1 MDKAAQNQANN
12 AAESSTAP
20 NTSGSASEADN
31 PADASVRPETAASE
45 GAAQNITQSD
55 SAQSENDKPESAK
68 QGSTA
73 AEASPAVTSA
83 TTSPAEPSPAASTPA
98 GATAL
103 HVDAMRLD
111 STHSVYSTDLDPDDD
126 YEEVVEEY
134 ATTDAPDGTHREER
148 RITRTTHHPRGK
160 QGDPKADPQK
170 AGSQKAGTQKAG
182 TPGGPDGAAEI
193 IDVGEP
199 ETHTTTIRTVTRTV
213 TDPPR
218 RAPRTRLFR
227 TLSKYRG
234 EKNLA
239 AWEERS
245 SRPMFVASV
254 LYLLAFAAPIMSTRI
269 QEPYDAYLNIIQM
282 ILWGL
287 FAADYCIRLYLAPR
301 RLYFITHNLMNL
313 AIVLLPAWRIVSFLA
328 MIHLTTNRQYK
339 RLSELAVKLFGYTAI
354 FIIMFA
360 LAIYS
365 VESSEPGAMIRDL
378 PTAYWWTF
386 TTLATVGYGDVYPIT
401 GIGRVIAV
409 VVMLYGVGMVAV
421 ATGALASWI
430 IEKIGGREEQEYPAT
445 KADVDD
451 LRQEISELR
460 ALLARE
466 YARREAH
473 DYTLREVVDEEGVH
487 PVPSEAEAARRA
499 GFSTASG
506 FSAAGFAAAGF
517 TAPAAPG
524 AAAAASAE
532 ATSNA
537 AQGAARAG
545 EPADSSA
552 SHEVAVRE
560 QEPVALLEETRQTF
574 TIIREKF
581 SLRSRK
587 Q

>member
-1 MDKAAQNQANN
+1 MDKAEQNQADNTVAN
-12 AAESSTAP
+12 STTPNKSSSPTGDAPVHAESAASET
-20 NTSGSASEADN
+20 SASEA
-31 PADASVRPETAASE
+31 AAE
-45 GAAQNITQSD
+45 NAVKAGYTQSAPAET
-55 SAQSENDKPESAK
+55 SAAK
-68 QGSTA
+68 T
-73 AEASPAVTSA
+73 EASPA
-83 TTSPAEPSPAASTPA
+83 AANTVQ
-98 GATAL
+98 
-103 HVDAMRLD
+103 VDAMRLD
-111 STHSVYSTDLDPDDD
+111 STRAVYSTDLDPDDD

-160 QGDPKADPQK
+160 QGDQK
-170 AGSQKAGTQKAG
+170 GT
-182 TPGGPDGAAEI
+182 PDGAPEI
-193 IDVGEP
+193 IDAGEP

-239 AWEERS
+239 AWEGRTS
-245 SRPMFVASV
+245 TPMFVASV

-269 QEPYDAYLNIIQM
+269 QEPYDGYLNIIQM

-287 FAADYCIRLYLAPR
+287 FAADYCVRLYLAPR

-328 MIHLTTNRQYK
+328 MIHLTANRQYK
-339 RLSELAVKLFGYTAI
+339 RLSELAMKLFGYTAI

-365 VESSEPGAMIRDL
+365 VESSEPGSMIRDL

-409 VVMLYGVGMVAV
+409 VVMLYGVGLVAV

-430 IEKIGGREEQEYPAT
+430 IEKIGGVEEQEHPAT

-466 YARREAH
+466 YARREAR
-473 DYTLREVVDEEGVH
+473 DCRLREVVDEEGVH
-487 PVPSEAEAARRA
+487 PVPSEAEAACR
-499 GFSTASG
+499 
-506 FSAAGFAAAGF
+506 AGFAATESGS
-517 TAPAAPG
+517 
-524 AAAAASAE
+524 AASTGA
-532 ATSNA
+532 SR
-537 AQGAARAG
+537 AARDDDSG
-545 EPADSSA
+545 EASVDPSA

>member
-1 MDKAAQNQANN
+1 MDKAEQNQAENTVKN
-12 AAESSTAP
+12 GTAP
-20 NTSGSASEADN
+20 NTSAGNISGNS
-31 PADASVRPETAASE
+31 PAGASVRPETAASE
-45 GAAQNITQSD
+45 PAVS
-55 SAQSENDKPESAK
+55 K
-68 QGSTA
+68 TA
-73 AEASPAVTSA
+73 PAEASPAGA
-83 TTSPAEPSPAASTPA
+83 SPAAASPA
-98 GATAL
+98 AATAL
-103 HVDAMRLD
+103 HVDAVQIDSARLD
-111 STHSVYSTDLDPDDD
+111 SAHSVYSTDLDPDDD

-160 QGDPKADPQK
+160 GD
-170 AGSQKAGTQKAG
+170 QKAGTQG
-182 TPGGPDGAAEI
+182 NPDDTAEI
-193 IDVGEP
+193 IDAIIDSGEP

-239 AWEERS
+239 EWEERS

-269 QEPYDAYLNIIQM
+269 QEPYDGYLNIIQM

-328 MIHLTTNRQYK
+328 MIYMTANRQYK

-365 VESSEPGAMIRDL
+365 VESSEPGTMIRDL

-386 TTLATVGYGDVYPIT
+386 TTLATVGYGDVYPVT

-473 DYTLREVVDEEGVH
+473 DYTLREVVDEDGVH
-487 PVPSEAEAARRA
+487 PIPSEAEAARRA
-499 GFSTASG
+499 GFG
-506 FSAAGFAAAGF
+506 AAGF
-517 TAPAAPG
+517 TAPG
-524 AAAAASAE
+524 AAEPASAAAQKASAE
-532 ATSNA
+532 ATSNTA
-537 AQGAARAG
+537 PGAAPSAVQAG
-545 EPADSSA
+545 EPADSST
-552 SHEVAVRE
+552 SHEVVVRE
-560 QEPVALLEETRQTF
+560 QEPIALLEETRQTF

-581 SLRSRK
+581 ALRSRK
-587 Q
+587 

>member
-1 MDKAAQNQANN
+1 MDKAEQNQADNTVKN
-12 AAESSTAP
+12 GAAP
-20 NTSGSASEADN
+20 NTSAGNTSAGNTSGN
-31 PADASVRPETAASE
+31 SPAGASVRPETTASGTTASE
-45 GAAQNITQSD
+45 
-55 SAQSENDKPESAK
+55 
-68 QGSTA
+68 TA
-73 AEASPAVTSA
+73 PAEASPAEASPA
-83 TTSPAEPSPAASTPA
+83 AASPAES
-98 GATAL
+98 TAL
-103 HVDAMRLD
+103 HVDAVQIDSARLD
-111 STHSVYSTDLDPDDD
+111 SAHSVYSTDLDPDDD

-134 ATTDAPDGTHREER
+134 ATTDEPDGTHREER

-160 QGDPKADPQK
+160 GDQK
-170 AGSQKAGTQKAG
+170 AGSHKAGAPKAGTQKAG
-182 TPGGPDGAAEI
+182 TQGGPDGAPEI
-193 IDVGEP
+193 IDAGEP

-254 LYLLAFAAPIMSTRI
+254 LYLLAFAAPIMSTHI
-269 QEPYDAYLNIIQM
+269 QEPYDAYLNIIQL

-328 MIHLTTNRQYK
+328 MIHLTANRQYK

-386 TTLATVGYGDVYPIT
+386 TTLATVGYGDVYPVT

-473 DYTLREVVDEEGVH
+473 DYTLREVVDEDGVH

-499 GFSTASG
+499 GFGTAG
-506 FSAAGFAAAGF
+506 FSATGF
-517 TAPAAPG
+517 AAPG
-524 AAAAASAE
+524 ASAD
-532 ATSNA
+532 APNA
-537 AQGAARAG
+537 APAEEPG
-545 EPADSSA
+545 EAST

>member
-31 PADASVRPETAASE
+31 PAGASVRPETAASE
-45 GAAQNITQSD
+45 GVAQNITQSD

-83 TTSPAEPSPAASTPA
+83 ATSPAEPSPAASTPA

-111 STHSVYSTDLDPDDD
+111 SSRAVYSTDLDPDDD

-148 RITRTTHHPRGK
+148 RITRTTHHPHGK
-160 QGDPKADPQK
+160 QGDQK
-170 AGSQKAGTQKAG
+170 GSQGSS
-182 TPGGPDGAAEI
+182 DGAPEI
-193 IDVGEP
+193 IDAGEP

-245 SRPMFVASV
+245 STPMFVASV

-360 LAIYS
+360 LAISS

-473 DYTLREVVDEEGVH
+473 DYTLREVVDEDGVH
-487 PVPSEAEAARRA
+487 PVPSEAEAARHTGFGTA
-499 GFSTASG
+499 GFSAT
-506 FSAAGFAAAGF
+506 GFAA
-517 TAPAAPG
+517 PS
-524 AAAAASAE
+524 ASAD
-532 ATSNA
+532 APNA
-537 AQGAARAG
+537 VPT
-545 EPADSSA
+545 EESADSSA

-560 QEPVALLEETRQTF
+560 PEPVALLEETRQTF

>member
-1 MDKAAQNQANN
+1 MDKAEQNQAENTVKN
-12 AAESSTAP
+12 GTAP
-20 NTSGSASEADN
+20 NASEGNTSGNISGDN
-31 PADASVRPETAASE
+31 PAGASVRPETTASETAPAAAS
-45 GAAQNITQSD
+45 
-55 SAQSENDKPESAK
+55 P
-68 QGSTA
+68 
-73 AEASPAVTSA
+73 AEASSA
-83 TTSPAEPSPAASTPA
+83 AASPAES
-98 GATAL
+98 TAL
-103 HVDAMRLD
+103 HVDAVQIDSARLD

-148 RITRTTHHPRGK
+148 RITRTTHHPHGK
-160 QGDPKADPQK
+160 GD
-170 AGSQKAGTQKAG
+170 QKAGTQKAG
-182 TPGGPDGAAEI
+182 TQGNPDGAAEI
-193 IDVGEP
+193 IDAGEP

-245 SRPMFVASV
+245 STPMFVASV

-473 DYTLREVVDEEGVH
+473 DCTLREVVDEEGMH

-499 GFSTASG
+499 GFAATG
-506 FSAAGFAAAGF
+506 FGAAGFAAAGF

-545 EPADSSA
+545 EPAESST

>member
-1 MDKAAQNQANN
+1 MDKAEQNQAENTVKN
-12 AAESSTAP
+12 GTTP
-20 NTSGSASEADN
+20 NTSEGNTSGNISGDN
-31 PADASVRPETAASE
+31 PAGASVRPETTASETAPAAAS
-45 GAAQNITQSD
+45 
-55 SAQSENDKPESAK
+55 P
-68 QGSTA
+68 
-73 AEASPAVTSA
+73 AEASSA
-83 TTSPAEPSPAASTPA
+83 AASPAES
-98 GATAL
+98 TAL
-103 HVDAMRLD
+103 HVDAVQIDSARLD
-111 STHSVYSTDLDPDDD
+111 STHSVYSTDLNPDDD

-148 RITRTTHHPRGK
+148 RITRTTHHPHGK
-160 QGDPKADPQK
+160 GD
-170 AGSQKAGTQKAG
+170 QKAGTQKAG
-182 TPGGPDGAAEI
+182 TQGNPDSAAEI
-193 IDVGEP
+193 IDAGEP

-269 QEPYDAYLNIIQM
+269 QEPYDGYLNILQL

-473 DYTLREVVDEEGVH
+473 DYTLREVVDEDGVH
-487 PVPSEAEAARRA
+487 PVPSEAARRA
-499 GFSTASG
+499 GSRAGGFGAASG

-517 TAPAAPG
+517 TAPGAAEPASAAP
-524 AAAAASAE
+524 AASAE
-532 ATSNA
+532 ATSNT

-545 EPADSSA
+545 EPAESST

-587 Q
+587 

>member
-1 MDKAAQNQANN
+1 MDKAEQNQAENTVKN
-12 AAESSTAP
+12 GTAP
-20 NTSGSASEADN
+20 NTSEGNTSGNTSRN
-31 PADASVRPETAASE
+31 TPSNTAANSPV
-45 GAAQNITQSD
+45 N
-55 SAQSENDKPESAK
+55 
-68 QGSTA
+68 
-73 AEASPAVTSA
+73 SPAN
-83 TTSPAEPSPAASTPA
+83 SPAESVPAEAATPRMEA
-98 GATAL
+98 VQ
-103 HVDAMRLD
+103 VDAVQIDSARLD

-148 RITRTTHHPRGK
+148 RITRTTHHPHGK
-160 QGDPKADPQK
+160 GD
-170 AGSQKAGTQKAG
+170 QKAG
-182 TPGGPDGAAEI
+182 TPKAGTQGNPDGDAEI

-269 QEPYDAYLNIIQM
+269 QEPYDGYLNILQL

-451 LRQEISELR
+451 LHQEISELR

-466 YARREAH
+466 YARREAR
-473 DYTLREVVDEEGVH
+473 DYTLREVVDEDGVH

-517 TAPAAPG
+517 TAPGAPG
-524 AAAAASAE
+524 TSGATAAASAE
-532 ATSNA
+532 ATSNT

-545 EPADSSA
+545 EPADSST

-587 Q
+587 

>member
-1 MDKAAQNQANN
+1 MDKAEQNQAENTVKN
-12 AAESSTAP
+12 GTAL
-20 NTSGSASEADN
+20 NTSAGNSSGDSLAG
-31 PADASVRPETAASE
+31 ASVRPETTASE
-45 GAAQNITQSD
+45 TAPAA
-55 SAQSENDKPESAK
+55 
-68 QGSTA
+68 
-73 AEASPAVTSA
+73 ASPAA
-83 TTSPAEPSPAASTPA
+83 ASPAEP
-98 GATAL
+98 TAL
-103 HVDAMRLD
+103 PVDAVQIDSARLD
-111 STHSVYSTDLDPDDD
+111 SAHAVYSTDLDPDDD

-160 QGDPKADPQK
+160 GDQK
-170 AGSQKAGTQKAG
+170 AGTPKMGARKTGSQKAGTQG
-182 TPGGPDGAAEI
+182 NPDGAAEI
-193 IDVGEP
+193 IDAGEP

-245 SRPMFVASV
+245 STPMFVASV

-269 QEPYDAYLNIIQM
+269 QEPYDGYLNIIQM

-473 DYTLREVVDEEGVH
+473 DYTLREVVDEDGMH
-487 PVPSEAEAARRA
+487 PIPSEAEAARRA
-499 GFSTASG
+499 GFGAPSFGAAEPA
-506 FSAAGFAAAGF
+506 SAA
-517 TAPAAPG
+517 TSNTAPG
-524 AAAAASAE
+524 AAR
-532 ATSNA
+532 T
-537 AQGAARAG
+537 G
-545 EPADSSA
+545 EPADSST

-560 QEPVALLEETRQTF
+560 QEPIALLEETRQTF

-581 SLRSRK
+581 ALRSRK
-587 Q
+587 

>member
-31 PADASVRPETAASE
+31 PAGASVRPETAASE
-45 GAAQNITQSD
+45 GVAQNITQSD

-83 TTSPAEPSPAASTPA
+83 ATSPAEPSPAASTPA

-111 STHSVYSTDLDPDDD
+111 SSRAVYSTDLDPDDD

-148 RITRTTHHPRGK
+148 RITRTTHHPHGK
-160 QGDPKADPQK
+160 QGDQK
-170 AGSQKAGTQKAG
+170 GSQGSS
-182 TPGGPDGAAEI
+182 DGAPEI
-193 IDVGEP
+193 IDAGEP

-269 QEPYDAYLNIIQM
+269 QEPYDGYLNILQL

-328 MIHLTTNRQYK
+328 MIHLTANRQYK
-339 RLSELAVKLFGYTAI
+339 RLSELAMKLFGYTAI

-365 VESSEPGAMIRDL
+365 VESSEPGSMIRDL

-473 DYTLREVVDEEGVH
+473 DYTLREVVDEDGVH

-499 GFSTASG
+499 GFSAAG
-506 FSAAGFAAAGF
+506 FSAADF
-517 TAPAAPG
+517 AAPG
-524 AAAAASAE
+524 ASADAPNAAPTEESAE
-532 ATSNA
+532 
-537 AQGAARAG
+537 
-545 EPADSSA
+545 SSA

>member
-1 MDKAAQNQANN
+1 MDKAEQNQAENTVKN
-12 AAESSTAP
+12 GTAP
-20 NTSGSASEADN
+20 NTSAGNTSGSTSGN
-31 PADASVRPETAASE
+31 SPAGASVRPETTASE
-45 GAAQNITQSD
+45 
-55 SAQSENDKPESAK
+55 
-68 QGSTA
+68 TA
-73 AEASPAVTSA
+73 PAEASPAEASPA
-83 TTSPAEPSPAASTPA
+83 ATSPAEASPAES
-98 GATAL
+98 TAL
-103 HVDAMRLD
+103 PVDAVQIDSARLD
-111 STHSVYSTDLDPDDD
+111 SAHSVYSTDLDPDDD

-160 QGDPKADPQK
+160 GDQK
-170 AGSQKAGTQKAG
+170 AGAPNAGTPKTGSQKASTQDN
-182 TPGGPDGAAEI
+182 PDGAAEM
-193 IDVGEP
+193 IDAGEP

-227 TLSKYRG
+227 TLSKYRS

-245 SRPMFVASV
+245 STPMFVASV

-269 QEPYDAYLNIIQM
+269 QEPYDGYLNIIQM

-386 TTLATVGYGDVYPIT
+386 TTLATVGYGDVYPVT

-473 DYTLREVVDEEGVH
+473 DYTLREVVDEDGVH
-487 PVPSEAEAARRA
+487 PIPSEAEAARRA
-499 GFSTASG
+499 GFG
-506 FSAAGFAAAGF
+506 
-517 TAPAAPG
+517 APSFG
-524 AAAAASAE
+524 AAEPASAAASNTAP
-532 ATSNA
+532 
-537 AQGAARAG
+537 GAARAG
-545 EPADSSA
+545 EPADSST
-552 SHEVAVRE
+552 SHEVVVRE
-560 QEPVALLEETRQTF
+560 QEPIALLEETRQTF

-581 SLRSRK
+581 ALRSRK
-587 Q
+587 

>member
-31 PADASVRPETAASE
+31 PAGASVRPETAASE

-83 TTSPAEPSPAASTPA
+83 ATSPAESSPAASTPA

-111 STHSVYSTDLDPDDD
+111 SSRAVYSTDLDPDDD

-160 QGDPKADPQK
+160 GD
-170 AGSQKAGTQKAG
+170 QKAG
-182 TPGGPDGAAEI
+182 TPNTGSPKAGTQGNPDDAAEI
-193 IDVGEP
+193 IDAGEP

-245 SRPMFVASV
+245 STPMFVASV

-269 QEPYDAYLNIIQM
+269 QEPYDGYLNIIQM

-473 DYTLREVVDEEGVH
+473 DYTLREVVDEDGVH
-487 PVPSEAEAARRA
+487 PVPSEAEAAHRTGFGTA
-499 GFSTASG
+499 GFSATG
-506 FSAAGFAAAGF
+506 F
-517 TAPAAPG
+517 AAPG
-524 AAAAASAE
+524 ASADAPNAAPTEESAE
-532 ATSNA
+532 
-537 AQGAARAG
+537 
-545 EPADSSA
+545 SSA

>member
-31 PADASVRPETAASE
+31 PAGASVRPETAASE
-45 GAAQNITQSD
+45 GVAQNITQSD

-83 TTSPAEPSPAASTPA
+83 ATSPAEPSPAASTPA

-111 STHSVYSTDLDPDDD
+111 SSRAVYSTDLDPDDD

-148 RITRTTHHPRGK
+148 RITRTTHHPHGK
-160 QGDPKADPQK
+160 QGDQK
-170 AGSQKAGTQKAG
+170 GSQGSS
-182 TPGGPDGAAEI
+182 DGAPEI
-193 IDVGEP
+193 IDAGEP

-245 SRPMFVASV
+245 STPMFVASV

-313 AIVLLPAWRIVSFLA
+313 AIVLLPAWRIVSFLS
-328 MIHLTTNRQYK
+328 MIYMTANRQYK

-360 LAIYS
+360 LSIYS

-378 PTAYWWTF
+378 PTAYWWMF
-386 TTLATVGYGDVYPIT
+386 TTLATVGYGDVYPVT

-409 VVMLYGVGMVAV
+409 IVMLYGGGLVAV

-430 IEKIGGREEQEYPAT
+430 IEKFGGREEQEYPAT

-466 YARREAH
+466 YARREAR
-473 DYTLREVVDEEGVH
+473 DYTLREVVDEDGVH
-487 PVPSEAEAARRA
+487 PVPSEAEAARHTGFGTA
-499 GFSTASG
+499 GFSAT
-506 FSAAGFAAAGF
+506 GFAA
-517 TAPAAPG
+517 PS
-524 AAAAASAE
+524 ASAD
-532 ATSNA
+532 APNA
-537 AQGAARAG
+537 VPT
-545 EPADSSA
+545 EESADSSA

>member
-1 MDKAAQNQANN
+1 MDKAEQNQAENTVKN
-12 AAESSTAP
+12 GTAP
-20 NTSGSASEADN
+20 N
-31 PADASVRPETAASE
+31 ASE
-45 GAAQNITQSD
+45 GNTSRNIPG
-55 SAQSENDKPESAK
+55 NNP
-68 QGSTA
+68 GNTA
-73 AEASPAVTSA
+73 TSSPAS
-83 TTSPAEPSPAASTPA
+83 SPAESASAEAATPGMEA
-98 GATAL
+98 VQ
-103 HVDAMRLD
+103 VDAVQIDSARLD
-111 STHSVYSTDLDPDDD
+111 STHSVYSNDLDPDDD

-160 QGDPKADPQK
+160 GDQK
-170 AGSQKAGTQKAG
+170 AGAPNAGARKTGSPKAGTQG
-182 TPGGPDGAAEI
+182 NPDGAAEM
-193 IDVGEP
+193 IDAEMIDAGEP

-239 AWEERS
+239 EWEERS

-269 QEPYDAYLNIIQM
+269 QEPYDGYLNIIQM

-360 LAIYS
+360 LSIYS

-386 TTLATVGYGDVYPIT
+386 TTLATVGYGDVYPVT

-473 DYTLREVVDEEGVH
+473 DYTLREVVDEDGVH
-487 PVPSEAEAARRA
+487 PIPSEAEAARRA
-499 GFSTASG
+499 GFG
-506 FSAAGFAAAGF
+506 AAGFDAAGSGAAGF
-517 TAPAAPG
+517 TAPG
-524 AAAAASAE
+524 AAEPASAAAQKASAE
-532 ATSNA
+532 ATSNTA
-537 AQGAARAG
+537 PNTAPSAVQAG
-545 EPADSSA
+545 EPADSST
-552 SHEVAVRE
+552 SHEVVVRE

-581 SLRSRK
+581 ALRSRK
-587 Q
+587 

>member
-31 PADASVRPETAASE
+31 PAGASVRPETAASE

-55 SAQSENDKPESAK
+55 SAQSENDKSESAK

-73 AEASPAVTSA
+73 AEASPAVTS
-83 TTSPAEPSPAASTPA
+83 PAESSPAASAPA

-148 RITRTTHHPRGK
+148 RITRTTHHPHGK
-160 QGDPKADPQK
+160 GD
-170 AGSQKAGTQKAG
+170 QKAGTQKAG
-182 TPGGPDGAAEI
+182 TPGNPDGAPEI
-193 IDVGEP
+193 IDAGEP

-269 QEPYDAYLNIIQM
+269 QEPYDGYLNILQL

-339 RLSELAVKLFGYTAI
+339 RLSELGVKLFGYTAI

-473 DYTLREVVDEEGVH
+473 DYTLREVVDEDGVH

-499 GFSTASG
+499 GFSAAG
-506 FSAAGFAAAGF
+506 FSAADF
-517 TAPAAPG
+517 AAPG
-524 AAAAASAE
+524 ASADAPNAAPTEESAE
-532 ATSNA
+532 
-537 AQGAARAG
+537 
-545 EPADSSA
+545 SSA

>member
-1 MDKAAQNQANN
+1 MDKAEQNQAENTVKN
-12 AAESSTAP
+12 GTAP
-20 NTSGSASEADN
+20 NASAGNTAGNASGNTSRNIPGNISDS
-31 PADASVRPETAASE
+31 TAAS
-45 GAAQNITQSD
+45 
-55 SAQSENDKPESAK
+55 
-68 QGSTA
+68 
-73 AEASPAVTSA
+73 SPVN
-83 TTSPAEPSPAASTPA
+83 SPAESASAEAAAPGMEA
-98 GATAL
+98 VQ
-103 HVDAMRLD
+103 VDAVQIDSARLD

-148 RITRTTHHPRGK
+148 RITRTTHHPHGK
-160 QGDPKADPQK
+160 GDQK
-170 AGSQKAGTQKAG
+170 AGSQKTGTQG
-182 TPGGPDGAAEI
+182 NPDGAAEI

-269 QEPYDAYLNIIQM
+269 QEPYDGYLNILQL

-328 MIHLTTNRQYK
+328 MIYMTANRQYK

-473 DYTLREVVDEEGVH
+473 DYTLREVVDEDGVH
-487 PVPSEAEAARRA
+487 PVPSEAEAARRT
-499 GFSTASG
+499 GFGATG

-517 TAPAAPG
+517 TAPGTSG
-524 AAAAASAE
+524 AAEPASATASATTSA
-532 ATSNA
+532 ATSNTA
-537 AQGAARAG
+537 PGTAQAG
-545 EPADSSA
+545 EPADSST

>member
-1 MDKAAQNQANN
+1 MTKAEQNQVENTVKN
-12 AAESSTAP
+12 GTAP
-20 NTSGSASEADN
+20 NTSGNIPGNS
-31 PADASVRPETAASE
+31 PAGASVRPETTASE
-45 GAAQNITQSD
+45 TAPAA
-55 SAQSENDKPESAK
+55 
-68 QGSTA
+68 
-73 AEASPAVTSA
+73 ASPAES
-83 TTSPAEPSPAASTPA
+83 
-98 GATAL
+98 TAL
-103 HVDAMRLD
+103 HVDAVQIDSARLD
-111 STHSVYSTDLDPDDD
+111 SAHSVYSTDLDPDDD

-160 QGDPKADPQK
+160 GDQK
-170 AGSQKAGTQKAG
+170 AGLHKSGSQKAGAQSN
-182 TPGGPDGAAEI
+182 PDVAAAEI
-193 IDVGEP
+193 IDAVIDEGEP

-245 SRPMFVASV
+245 STPMFVASV
-254 LYLLAFAAPIMSTRI
+254 LYLLAYAAPIMSTRI
-269 QEPYDAYLNIIQM
+269 QEPYDGYLNIIQM

-328 MIHLTTNRQYK
+328 MIHLTANRQYK

-386 TTLATVGYGDVYPIT
+386 TTLATVGYGDVYPVT

-473 DYTLREVVDEEGVH
+473 DYTLREVVDEDGVH

-517 TAPAAPG
+517 TAPGTSG

-532 ATSNA
+532 APSNA

-545 EPADSSA
+545 EAADSSA

-587 Q
+587 

>member
-31 PADASVRPETAASE
+31 PAGASVRPETAASE

-55 SAQSENDKPESAK
+55 SAQSENDKSESAK

-73 AEASPAVTSA
+73 AEASPAVTS
-83 TTSPAEPSPAASTPA
+83 PAESSPAASAPA

-111 STHSVYSTDLDPDDD
+111 STHSVYSSDLDPDDD

-148 RITRTTHHPRGK
+148 RITRTTHHPHSK
-160 QGDPKADPQK
+160 GD
-170 AGSQKAGTQKAG
+170 QKAGTQG
-182 TPGGPDGAAEI
+182 NPDGAAEI
-193 IDVGEP
+193 IDTGEP

-213 TDPPR
+213 TNPPR

-328 MIHLTTNRQYK
+328 MIYMTANRQYK
-339 RLSELAVKLFGYTAI
+339 RLSELAMKLFGYTAI

-473 DYTLREVVDEEGVH
+473 DYTLREVVDEDGVH
-487 PVPSEAEAARRA
+487 PVPSEAEAARHTGFGTA
-499 GFSTASG
+499 GFSAT
-506 FSAAGFAAAGF
+506 GFAA
-517 TAPAAPG
+517 PS
-524 AAAAASAE
+524 ASAD
-532 ATSNA
+532 APNA
-537 AQGAARAG
+537 VPT
-545 EPADSSA
+545 EESADSSA
-552 SHEVAVRE
+552 SHEIAVRE

>member
-1 MDKAAQNQANN
+1 MDKAEQNQAENTVKN
-12 AAESSTAP
+12 GTAP
-20 NTSGSASEADN
+20 NASGSASEADN
-31 PADASVRPETAASE
+31 PAGASVRPETTASETAPAAAS
-45 GAAQNITQSD
+45 
-55 SAQSENDKPESAK
+55 P
-68 QGSTA
+68 
-73 AEASPAVTSA
+73 AEASSA
-83 TTSPAEPSPAASTPA
+83 AASPAES
-98 GATAL
+98 TAL
-103 HVDAMRLD
+103 HVDAVQIDSARLD

-148 RITRTTHHPRGK
+148 RITRTTHHPHGK
-160 QGDPKADPQK
+160 GD
-170 AGSQKAGTQKAG
+170 QKAG
-182 TPGGPDGAAEI
+182 TPKAGTQGNPDGDAEI

-269 QEPYDAYLNIIQM
+269 QEPYDGYLNILQL

-473 DYTLREVVDEEGVH
+473 DYTLREVVDEDGVH
-487 PVPSEAEAARRA
+487 PVPSEAEAARRT
-499 GFSTASG
+499 GFGTAG

-517 TAPAAPG
+517 TAPGAAEPASAAP
-524 AAAAASAE
+524 AASAE
-532 ATSNA
+532 ATSNT

-545 EPADSSA
+545 EPAESST

-587 Q
+587 

>member
-1 MDKAAQNQANN
+1 MDKAEQNQAENTVKN
-12 AAESSTAP
+12 GTAP
-20 NTSGSASEADN
+20 NTSAGNTSGNTSGN
-31 PADASVRPETAASE
+31 IPGNSPVGASVRPETTVSGTTASE
-45 GAAQNITQSD
+45 TAPAA
-55 SAQSENDKPESAK
+55 
-68 QGSTA
+68 
-73 AEASPAVTSA
+73 ASPAEA
-83 TTSPAEPSPAASTPA
+83 NPAAASPAAASSA
-98 GATAL
+98 ESTAL
-103 HVDAMRLD
+103 HVDAVQIDSARLD
-111 STHSVYSTDLDPDDD
+111 SAHSVCSTDLDPDDD

-160 QGDPKADPQK
+160 QGDPKVDP
-170 AGSQKAGTQKAG
+170 QKAGTQKAG
-182 TPGGPDGAAEI
+182 SQKTGTQGNPDGSAEM
-193 IDVGEP
+193 IDAGEP

-239 AWEERS
+239 AWEDRTS
-245 SRPMFVASV
+245 TPMFVASV

-269 QEPYDAYLNIIQM
+269 QEPYDGYLNIIQM

-287 FAADYCIRLYLAPR
+287 FAADYCVRLYLAPR

-386 TTLATVGYGDVYPIT
+386 TTLATVGYGDVYPVT

-409 VVMLYGVGMVAV
+409 IVMLYGVGLVAV

-430 IEKIGGREEQEYPAT
+430 IEKIGGVEEQEHPAT

-451 LRQEISELR
+451 LRLEIAELR

-466 YARREAH
+466 YARRDNPA
-473 DYTLREVVDEEGVH
+473 YTLREVVDEDGVH
-487 PVPSEAEAARRA
+487 PVPEATDAPAAGWGGGSGAEGPSEEWA
-499 GFSTASG
+499 GFSRR
-506 FSAAGFAAAGF
+506 AAAG
-517 TAPAAPG
+517 
-524 AAAAASAE
+524 
-532 ATSNA
+532 
-537 AQGAARAG
+537 R
-545 EPADSSA
+545 ADSGAETGRATGS
-552 SHEVAVRE
+552 EVAVREDVSE

-581 SLRSRK
+581 SFRSRK
-587 Q
+587 

>member
-1 MDKAAQNQANN
+1 MDKAEQNQAENTVKN
-12 AAESSTAP
+12 GTAP
-20 NTSGSASEADN
+20 NASAGNTAGNTSDN
-31 PADASVRPETAASE
+31 TSRNTPSNTAA
-45 GAAQNITQSD
+45 N
-55 SAQSENDKPESAK
+55 
-68 QGSTA
+68 
-73 AEASPAVTSA
+73 SPVN
-83 TTSPAEPSPAASTPA
+83 SPAESASAEAAAPGMEA
-98 GATAL
+98 VQ
-103 HVDAMRLD
+103 VDAVQIDSAHLD
-111 STHSVYSTDLDPDDD
+111 STHSVYSTDLGPDDD

-148 RITRTTHHPRGK
+148 RITRTTHHPHGK
-160 QGDPKADPQK
+160 GDPKA
-170 AGSQKAGTQKAG
+170 GTQG
-182 TPGGPDGAAEI
+182 NPDGAAEI
-193 IDVGEP
+193 IDAGEP

-269 QEPYDAYLNIIQM
+269 QEPYDGYLNIIQL

-473 DYTLREVVDEEGVH
+473 DYTLREVVDEDGVH
-487 PVPSEAEAARRA
+487 PVPSDAEAARHT
-499 GFSTASG
+499 GFGTAG

-517 TAPAAPG
+517 TAPGTPGVPEPSSAATPEG
-524 AAAAASAE
+524 AA
-532 ATSNA
+532 
-537 AQGAARAG
+537 QAG
-545 EPADSSA
+545 EPADSST

>member
-1 MDKAAQNQANN
+1 MDKAEQNQAENTVKN
-12 AAESSTAP
+12 GTAP
-20 NTSGSASEADN
+20 NTSEGNTSGNISGDN
-31 PADASVRPETAASE
+31 PAGASVRPETTASETAPAAAS
-45 GAAQNITQSD
+45 
-55 SAQSENDKPESAK
+55 P
-68 QGSTA
+68 
-73 AEASPAVTSA
+73 AEASSA
-83 TTSPAEPSPAASTPA
+83 AASPAES
-98 GATAL
+98 TAL
-103 HVDAMRLD
+103 HVDAVQIDSARLD
-111 STHSVYSTDLDPDDD
+111 STHAVYSTDLDPDDD

-148 RITRTTHHPRGK
+148 RITRTTHHPHGK
-160 QGDPKADPQK
+160 GD
-170 AGSQKAGTQKAG
+170 QKAGTQKAG
-182 TPGGPDGAAEI
+182 SPGGPDGDAEI
-193 IDVGEP
+193 IDAGEP

-239 AWEERS
+239 AWDERS

-269 QEPYDAYLNIIQM
+269 QEPYDGYLNILQL

>member
-31 PADASVRPETAASE
+31 PAGASVRPETAASE
-45 GAAQNITQSD
+45 GVAQNITQSD

-83 TTSPAEPSPAASTPA
+83 ATSPAESSPAASTPA

-111 STHSVYSTDLDPDDD
+111 SSRAVYSTDLDPDDD

-148 RITRTTHHPRGK
+148 RITRTTHHPHGK
-160 QGDPKADPQK
+160 QGDQK
-170 AGSQKAGTQKAG
+170 GSQGSS
-182 TPGGPDGAAEI
+182 DGAPEI
-193 IDVGEP
+193 IDAGEP

-269 QEPYDAYLNIIQM
+269 QEPYDGYLNILQL

-339 RLSELAVKLFGYTAI
+339 RLSELGVKLFGYTAI

-473 DYTLREVVDEEGVH
+473 DYTLREVVDEDGVH
-487 PVPSEAEAARRA
+487 PVPSEAEAARRTGFGTA
-499 GFSTASG
+499 GFSAT
-506 FSAAGFAAAGF
+506 GFAAVGF
-517 TAPAAPG
+517 TAPGAPGTSG

-532 ATSNA
+532 ATSNTA
-537 AQGAARAG
+537 PGAARAG
-545 EPADSSA
+545 EPADSST

>member
-1 MDKAAQNQANN
+1 MDKAEQNQVENTVKN
-12 AAESSTAP
+12 GTAP
-20 NTSGSASEADN
+20 NTSEGNTSGNISGDNSAGASVHPETTASETA
-31 PADASVRPETAASE
+31 PAAAS
-45 GAAQNITQSD
+45 
-55 SAQSENDKPESAK
+55 P
-68 QGSTA
+68 
-73 AEASPAVTSA
+73 AEASSA
-83 TTSPAEPSPAASTPA
+83 AASPAES
-98 GATAL
+98 TAL
-103 HVDAMRLD
+103 HVDAVQIDSARLD

-148 RITRTTHHPRGK
+148 RITRTTHHPHGK
-160 QGDPKADPQK
+160 QGDQK
-170 AGSQKAGTQKAG
+170 AGSQGS
-182 TPGGPDGAAEI
+182 PDGDAEI

-245 SRPMFVASV
+245 STPMFVASV

-269 QEPYDAYLNIIQM
+269 QEPYDGYLNIIQM

-473 DYTLREVVDEEGVH
+473 DYTLREVVDEDGVH
-487 PVPSEAEAARRA
+487 PVPSEAEAARRT
-499 GFSTASG
+499 GFGTAG

-517 TAPAAPG
+517 TAPGTPGVPEPSSAATPEG
-524 AAAAASAE
+524 AA
-532 ATSNA
+532 
-537 AQGAARAG
+537 QAG
-545 EPADSSA
+545 EPADSST

>member
-31 PADASVRPETAASE
+31 PAGASVRPETAASK
-45 GAAQNITQSD
+45 GVAQNITQSD

-83 TTSPAEPSPAASTPA
+83 ATSPAESSPAASTPA

-111 STHSVYSTDLDPDDD
+111 STHSVYSSDLDPDDD

-148 RITRTTHHPRGK
+148 RITRTTHHPHGK
-160 QGDPKADPQK
+160 GDPKA
-170 AGSQKAGTQKAG
+170 GTQG
-182 TPGGPDGAAEI
+182 NPDGAAEI
-193 IDVGEP
+193 IDAGEP

-269 QEPYDAYLNIIQM
+269 QEPYDGYLNIIQL

-473 DYTLREVVDEEGVH
+473 DYTLREVVDEDGVH
-487 PVPSEAEAARRA
+487 PVPSEAEAARRTGFGTA
-499 GFSTASG
+499 GFSAT
-506 FSAAGFAAAGF
+506 GFAAAGF
-517 TAPAAPG
+517 TAPGTPGVPEPSSAATPEG
-524 AAAAASAE
+524 AA
-532 ATSNA
+532 
-537 AQGAARAG
+537 QAG
-545 EPADSSA
+545 EPTDSST

-587 Q
+587 

>member
-31 PADASVRPETAASE
+31 PAGASVRPETAASE

-83 TTSPAEPSPAASTPA
+83 ATSPAESSPAASTPA

-111 STHSVYSTDLDPDDD
+111 STHSVYSTDLNPDDD

-148 RITRTTHHPRGK
+148 RITRTTHHPHGK
-160 QGDPKADPQK
+160 GD
-170 AGSQKAGTQKAG
+170 QKAGTQKAG
-182 TPGGPDGAAEI
+182 SPGGPDGAAEI
-193 IDVGEP
+193 IDAGEP

-473 DYTLREVVDEEGVH
+473 DYTLREVVDEDGVH
-487 PVPSEAEAARRA
+487 PVPSEAEAAHRTGFGTA
-499 GFSTASG
+499 GFSATG
-506 FSAAGFAAAGF
+506 F
-517 TAPAAPG
+517 AAPG
-524 AAAAASAE
+524 ASADAPNAAPTEESAE
-532 ATSNA
+532 
-537 AQGAARAG
+537 
-545 EPADSSA
+545 SSA

>member
-1 MDKAAQNQANN
+1 MDKAEQNQAENTVKN
-12 AAESSTAP
+12 GTAP
-20 NTSGSASEADN
+20 NTSAGNTSGNISGHS
-31 PADASVRPETAASE
+31 PAGASVRAETTASGTTASETAPAAASP
-45 GAAQNITQSD
+45 AAAS
-55 SAQSENDKPESAK
+55 P
-68 QGSTA
+68 
-73 AEASPAVTSA
+73 AEASPA
-83 TTSPAEPSPAASTPA
+83 E
-98 GATAL
+98 ATAL
-103 HVDAMRLD
+103 HVDAVQIDSARLD
-111 STHSVYSTDLDPDDD
+111 SAHSVYSTDLDPDDD

-134 ATTDAPDGTHREER
+134 ATTDEPDGTHREER

-160 QGDPKADPQK
+160 GD
-170 AGSQKAGTQKAG
+170 QKAG
-182 TPGGPDGAAEI
+182 TPNTGSPKAGTQGNPDDAAEI
-193 IDVGEP
+193 IDAGEP

-245 SRPMFVASV
+245 STPMFVASV

-287 FAADYCIRLYLAPR
+287 FAADYCVRLYLAPR

-313 AIVLLPAWRIVSFLA
+313 AIVLLPPWRIVSFLA
-328 MIHLTTNRQYK
+328 MMHLTTNRQYK
-339 RLSELAVKLFGYTAI
+339 RLSELGMKLFGYTAI

-360 LAIYS
+360 LSIYS

-378 PTAYWWTF
+378 PTAYWWMF
-386 TTLATVGYGDVYPIT
+386 TTLTTVGYGDVYPVT

-409 VVMLYGVGMVAV
+409 IVMLYGGGLVAV

-430 IEKIGGREEQEYPAT
+430 IEKFGGREEQEYPAT

-466 YARREAH
+466 YARREAR
-473 DYTLREVVDEEGVH
+473 DYTLREVVDEDGVH
-487 PVPSEAEAARRA
+487 PVPSDAEAARRA
-499 GFSTASG
+499 GFS
-506 FSAAGFAAAGF
+506 AAAGF
-517 TAPAAPG
+517 TAPGTPGAPG

-532 ATSNA
+532 ATPEHRA
-537 AQGAARAG
+537 RRRAG
-545 EPADSSA
+545 W
-552 SHEVAVRE
+552 
-560 QEPVALLEETRQTF
+560 
-574 TIIREKF
+574 
-581 SLRSRK
+581 
-587 Q
+587 

>member
-31 PADASVRPETAASE
+31 PAGASVRPETAASE
-45 GAAQNITQSD
+45 GVAQNITQSD
-55 SAQSENDKPESAK
+55 SAQPENDKPESAK

-103 HVDAMRLD
+103 HVDAVQIDSARLD

-148 RITRTTHHPRGK
+148 RITRTTHHPHGK
-160 QGDPKADPQK
+160 GD
-170 AGSQKAGTQKAG
+170 QKAGTQG
-182 TPGGPDGAAEI
+182 NPDGAAEI
-193 IDVGEP
+193 IDAGEP

-269 QEPYDAYLNIIQM
+269 QEPYDGYLNIIQM

-473 DYTLREVVDEEGVH
+473 DCTLREVVDEEGVH
-487 PVPSEAEAARRA
+487 PVPSEAEAARRT
-499 GFSTASG
+499 GFGATG

-517 TAPAAPG
+517 TAPGTSG
-524 AAAAASAE
+524 AAEPASATASATTSA
-532 ATSNA
+532 ATSNTA
-537 AQGAARAG
+537 PGTAQAG
-545 EPADSSA
+545 EPADSST

>member
-31 PADASVRPETAASE
+31 PAGASVRPETAASE

-83 TTSPAEPSPAASTPA
+83 ATSPAESSPAASTPA

-111 STHSVYSTDLDPDDD
+111 SSRAVYSTDLDPDDD

-148 RITRTTHHPRGK
+148 RITRTTHHPHGK
-160 QGDPKADPQK
+160 GDQK
-170 AGSQKAGTQKAG
+170 AGSPKAGTQG
-182 TPGGPDGAAEI
+182 NPDGAAEI
-193 IDVGEP
+193 IDAGEP

-245 SRPMFVASV
+245 STPMFVASV

-269 QEPYDAYLNIIQM
+269 QEPYDGYLNIIQM

-386 TTLATVGYGDVYPIT
+386 TTLATVGYGDVYPVT

-473 DYTLREVVDEEGVH
+473 DYTLREVVDEDGVH
-487 PVPSEAEAARRA
+487 PIPSEAEAARRA
-499 GFSTASG
+499 GFSSAG
-506 FSAAGFAAAGF
+506 FGAAGFAAAGF
-517 TAPAAPG
+517 TDPGTSG

-532 ATSNA
+532 ATSNTA
-537 AQGAARAG
+537 PGAVRADG
-545 EPADSSA
+545 SADSSV

-587 Q
+587 

>member
-1 MDKAAQNQANN
+1 MDNAEQNQAENTVKN
-12 AAESSTAP
+12 GTAP
-20 NTSGSASEADN
+20 NTSAS
-31 PADASVRPETAASE
+31 
-45 GAAQNITQSD
+45 
-55 SAQSENDKPESAK
+55 
-68 QGSTA
+68 
-73 AEASPAVTSA
+73 SPVN
-83 TTSPAEPSPAASTPA
+83 SPAESASAEAATPGMEA
-98 GATAL
+98 VQ
-103 HVDAMRLD
+103 VDAVQIDSARLD
-111 STHSVYSTDLDPDDD
+111 STHSVYSNDLDPDDD

-148 RITRTTHHPRGK
+148 RITRTTHHPHGK
-160 QGDPKADPQK
+160 QGDQK
-170 AGSQKAGTQKAG
+170 AATQG
-182 TPGGPDGAAEI
+182 NPDGAAEI
-193 IDVGEP
+193 IDAGEP

-245 SRPMFVASV
+245 STPMFVASV

-269 QEPYDAYLNIIQM
+269 QEPYDGYLNILQL

-328 MIHLTTNRQYK
+328 MIYMTANRQYK
-339 RLSELAVKLFGYTAI
+339 RLSELGMKLFGYTAI

-360 LAIYS
+360 LSIYS

-378 PTAYWWTF
+378 PTAYWWMF
-386 TTLATVGYGDVYPIT
+386 TTLATVGYGDVYPVT

-409 VVMLYGVGMVAV
+409 IVMLYGGGLVAV

-430 IEKIGGREEQEYPAT
+430 IEKFGGREEQEYPAT

-473 DYTLREVVDEEGVH
+473 DCTLREVVDEDGVH

-499 GFSTASG
+499 GFS
-506 FSAAGFAAAGF
+506 AAAGF
-517 TAPAAPG
+517 TAPGTPGAPG

-532 ATSNA
+532 ATPNTA
-537 AQGAARAG
+537 PGAARAG

>member
-1 MDKAAQNQANN
+1 MDKAEQNQAENTVKN
-12 AAESSTAP
+12 GTAP
-20 NTSGSASEADN
+20 NASAGNTAGNASGNTSRNIPGNISDS
-31 PADASVRPETAASE
+31 TAAS
-45 GAAQNITQSD
+45 
-55 SAQSENDKPESAK
+55 
-68 QGSTA
+68 
-73 AEASPAVTSA
+73 SPVN
-83 TTSPAEPSPAASTPA
+83 SPAESASAEATTPGMEA
-98 GATAL
+98 VQ
-103 HVDAMRLD
+103 VDAVQIDSARLD
-111 STHSVYSTDLDPDDD
+111 STHSVYSTDLDPDD

-148 RITRTTHHPRGK
+148 RITRTTHHPHGK
-160 QGDPKADPQK
+160 GD
-170 AGSQKAGTQKAG
+170 QKAGTQG
-182 TPGGPDGAAEI
+182 NPDGDAEI

-245 SRPMFVASV
+245 STPMFVASV

-313 AIVLLPAWRIVSFLA
+313 AIVLLPAWRIVSFLS
-328 MIHLTTNRQYK
+328 MIYMTANRQYK

-386 TTLATVGYGDVYPIT
+386 TTLATVGYGDVYPVT

-473 DYTLREVVDEEGVH
+473 DYTLREVVDEDGVH

-499 GFSTASG
+499 GFSAAGFAAAG

-517 TAPAAPG
+517 TAPGTAGAPGAPGTPG

-532 ATSNA
+532 ATSNTA
-537 AQGAARAG
+537 PGAARAG
-545 EPADSSA
+545 EAADSSA

-587 Q
+587 

>member
-1 MDKAAQNQANN
+1 MDKAEQNQAENTVKN
-12 AAESSTAP
+12 GTAP
-20 NTSGSASEADN
+20 NTSEGNTSGNISGDN
-31 PADASVRPETAASE
+31 PAGASVRPETTASE
-45 GAAQNITQSD
+45 TAPAA
-55 SAQSENDKPESAK
+55 
-68 QGSTA
+68 
-73 AEASPAVTSA
+73 ASPAES
-83 TTSPAEPSPAASTPA
+83 
-98 GATAL
+98 TAL
-103 HVDAMRLD
+103 HVDAVQIDSARLD
-111 STHSVYSTDLDPDDD
+111 STHSVYSNDLDPDDD

-148 RITRTTHHPRGK
+148 RITRTTHHPHGK
-160 QGDPKADPQK
+160 GD
-170 AGSQKAGTQKAG
+170 QKAGTQKAG
-182 TPGGPDGAAEI
+182 AQSNPDGAAEI
-193 IDVGEP
+193 IDAGEP

-245 SRPMFVASV
+245 STPMFVASV

-269 QEPYDAYLNIIQM
+269 QEPYDGYLNIIQM

-473 DYTLREVVDEEGVH
+473 DYTLREVVDEDGVH
-487 PVPSEAEAARRA
+487 PVPSEAEAARRT
-499 GFSTASG
+499 GFGTASG

-517 TAPAAPG
+517 TAPGTSG
-524 AAAAASAE
+524 AAEPASATASATTSA
-532 ATSNA
+532 ATSNTA
-537 AQGAARAG
+537 PGTAQAG
-545 EPADSSA
+545 EPADSST

-587 Q
+587 

>member
-1 MDKAAQNQANN
+1 MDKAEQNQAENTVKN
-12 AAESSTAP
+12 GTAP
-20 NTSGSASEADN
+20 NTSAGNTSGNTSEN
-31 PADASVRPETAASE
+31 SPANSSGDSPAGASVRPETTVSGTTASE
-45 GAAQNITQSD
+45 TAPAA
-55 SAQSENDKPESAK
+55 
-68 QGSTA
+68 
-73 AEASPAVTSA
+73 ASPA
-83 TTSPAEPSPAASTPA
+83 AASSA
-98 GATAL
+98 ESTAL
-103 HVDAMRLD
+103 HVDAVQIDSARLD
-111 STHSVYSTDLDPDDD
+111 SAHSVYSTDLDPDDD

-160 QGDPKADPQK
+160 GDQK
-170 AGSQKAGTQKAG
+170 AGAPNAGTQKAG
-182 TPGGPDGAAEI
+182 TQGNPDGAAEI
-193 IDVGEP
+193 VDAGEP

-245 SRPMFVASV
+245 STPMFVASV

-269 QEPYDAYLNIIQM
+269 QEPYDGYLNIIQV

-386 TTLATVGYGDVYPIT
+386 TTLATVGYGDVYPVT

-473 DYTLREVVDEEGVH
+473 NYTLREVVDEDGVH
-487 PVPSEAEAARRA
+487 PIPSEAEAARRA
-499 GFSTASG
+499 GFG
-506 FSAAGFAAAGF
+506 AAGF
-517 TAPAAPG
+517 TAPGAAEPASAATSNTAPG
-524 AAAAASAE
+524 AAR
-532 ATSNA
+532 T
-537 AQGAARAG
+537 G

-560 QEPVALLEETRQTF
+560 QEPIALLEETRQTF

-581 SLRSRK
+581 ALRSRK
-587 Q
+587 

>member
-1 MDKAAQNQANN
+1 MDKAEQNQAENTVKN
-12 AAESSTAP
+12 GTAP
-20 NTSGSASEADN
+20 NASAGNISGNTVGNTSGNTSRNIPGD
-31 PADASVRPETAASE
+31 TAAS
-45 GAAQNITQSD
+45 
-55 SAQSENDKPESAK
+55 
-68 QGSTA
+68 
-73 AEASPAVTSA
+73 
-83 TTSPAEPSPAASTPA
+83 SPAESASAEAAAPGMEA
-98 GATAL
+98 VQ
-103 HVDAMRLD
+103 VDAVQIDSARLD
-111 STHSVYSTDLDPDDD
+111 STHSVYSTDLDPNDD

-148 RITRTTHHPRGK
+148 RITRTTHHPHGK
-160 QGDPKADPQK
+160 QGDQK
-170 AGSQKAGTQKAG
+170 VATQG
-182 TPGGPDGAAEI
+182 NPDGAAEI
-193 IDVGEP
+193 IDAGEP

-386 TTLATVGYGDVYPIT
+386 TTLATVGYGDVYPVT

-473 DYTLREVVDEEGVH
+473 DYTLREVVDEDGVH
-487 PVPSEAEAARRA
+487 PVPSEAEAARRTGFGTA
-499 GFSTASG
+499 GFSAT
-506 FSAAGFAAAGF
+506 GFATPGASAD
-517 TAPAAPG
+517 APNAAPTEE
-524 AAAAASAE
+524 S
-532 ATSNA
+532 
-537 AQGAARAG
+537 
-545 EPADSSA
+545 ADSST

>member
-1 MDKAAQNQANN
+1 MDKAEQNQAENTVKN
-12 AAESSTAP
+12 GTAP
-20 NTSGSASEADN
+20 NTSAGNTSGNNAAG
-31 PADASVRPETAASE
+31 ASVRPETTASETAPAAAS
-45 GAAQNITQSD
+45 
-55 SAQSENDKPESAK
+55 P
-68 QGSTA
+68 
-73 AEASPAVTSA
+73 AEASPAEASSA
-83 TTSPAEPSPAASTPA
+83 TASPAEP
-98 GATAL
+98 TAL
-103 HVDAMRLD
+103 HVDAVQIDSARLD
-111 STHSVYSTDLDPDDD
+111 SAHSVYSTDLDPDDD

-160 QGDPKADPQK
+160 GDQK
-170 AGSQKAGTQKAG
+170 TGAPNAGALKTGARKTGSPKAGTQG
-182 TPGGPDGAAEI
+182 NPDDAAEI
-193 IDVGEP
+193 IDAGEP

-239 AWEERS
+239 EWEERS
-245 SRPMFVASV
+245 STPMFVASV

-269 QEPYDAYLNIIQM
+269 QEPYDGYLNIIQM

-386 TTLATVGYGDVYPIT
+386 TTLATVGYGDVYPVT

-473 DYTLREVVDEEGVH
+473 DYTLREVVDEDGVH
-487 PVPSEAEAARRA
+487 PIPSEAEAARRA
-499 GFSTASG
+499 GFGAAEPA
-506 FSAAGFAAAGF
+506 SAA
-517 TAPAAPG
+517 TSNTAPG
-524 AAAAASAE
+524 AAR
-532 ATSNA
+532 T
-537 AQGAARAG
+537 G
-545 EPADSSA
+545 EPADSST

-560 QEPVALLEETRQTF
+560 QEPIALLEETRQTF

-581 SLRSRK
+581 ALRSRK
-587 Q
+587 

>member
-31 PADASVRPETAASE
+31 PAGASVRPETAASE
-45 GAAQNITQSD
+45 GVAQNITQSD

-83 TTSPAEPSPAASTPA
+83 ATSPAESSPAASTPA

-111 STHSVYSTDLDPDDD
+111 SSRAVYSTDLDPDDD

-148 RITRTTHHPRGK
+148 RITRTTHHPHGK
-160 QGDPKADPQK
+160 QGDQK
-170 AGSQKAGTQKAG
+170 GSQGSS
-182 TPGGPDGAAEI
+182 DGAPEI
-193 IDVGEP
+193 IDAGEP

-269 QEPYDAYLNIIQM
+269 QEPYDGYLNIIQL

-473 DYTLREVVDEEGVH
+473 DYTLREVVDEDGVH
-487 PVPSEAEAARRA
+487 PVPSEAEAARRT
-499 GFSTASG
+499 GFGTAG
-506 FSAAGFAAAGF
+506 FSAAGFAAPGASAD
-517 TAPAAPG
+517 APNAAPTEE
-524 AAAAASAE
+524 SAE
-532 ATSNA
+532 
-537 AQGAARAG
+537 
-545 EPADSSA
+545 SSTP
-552 SHEVAVRE
+552 HEVAVRE

-587 Q
+587 

>member
-1 MDKAAQNQANN
+1 MEKAEQNQTENTVKSGT
-12 AAESSTAP
+12 EP
-20 NTSGSASEADN
+20 NTSAGNAANAGYTQSA
-31 PADASVRPETAASE
+31 PAES
-45 GAAQNITQSD
+45 GAAKTD
-55 SAQSENDKPESAK
+55 PAKTSAAATSP
-68 QGSTA
+68 
-73 AEASPAVTSA
+73 AEASPAE
-83 TTSPAEPSPAASTPA
+83 TSPTEASPTE
-98 GATAL
+98 ATAL
-103 HVDAMRLD
+103 HVDAVQIDSARLD
-111 STHSVYSTDLDPDDD
+111 SAHAVYSTDLDPDDD

-134 ATTDAPDGTHREER
+134 ATTDEPDGTHREER

-160 QGDPKADPQK
+160 QGD
-170 AGSQKAGTQKAG
+170 QKAGTQKAG
-182 TPGGPDGAAEI
+182 SQKSGAQGSQGSPDDAAEI
-193 IDVGEP
+193 IDAIIDAGEP

-239 AWEERS
+239 AWEERTS
-245 SRPMFVASV
+245 KPMFVASV

-269 QEPYDAYLNIIQM
+269 QEPYNAYLNIIQM

-339 RLSELAVKLFGYTAI
+339 RLSELAVKLIGYTAI

-386 TTLATVGYGDVYPIT
+386 TTLATVGYGDVYPVT

-409 VVMLYGVGMVAV
+409 IVMLYGVGMVAV

-466 YARREAH
+466 YARREAR
-473 DYTLREVVDEEGVH
+473 DYTLREVVDEDGVH

-499 GFSTASG
+499 GFG
-506 FSAAGFAAAGF
+506 AAGF
-517 TAPAAPG
+517 TAPGAAETASATAQAATSAAASNTAPG
-524 AAAAASAE
+524 AAPN
-532 ATSNA
+532 T
-537 AQGAARAG
+537 ARAG
-545 EPADSSA
+545 EPADSST
-552 SHEVAVRE
+552 SHEVVVRE

-581 SLRSRK
+581 ALRSRK
-587 Q
+587 

>member
-1 MDKAAQNQANN
+1 MDKAEQNQADNTVKN
-12 AAESSTAP
+12 GTAP
-20 NTSGSASEADN
+20 NTSAGNTSGNISGN
-31 PADASVRPETAASE
+31 SPAGASVRPETTASGPAVSETAPAA
-45 GAAQNITQSD
+45 
-55 SAQSENDKPESAK
+55 
-68 QGSTA
+68 
-73 AEASPAVTSA
+73 ASPAETN
-83 TTSPAEPSPAASTPA
+83 PAES
-98 GATAL
+98 TAL
-103 HVDAMRLD
+103 HVDAVQIDSARLD
-111 STHSVYSTDLDPDDD
+111 SAHSVYSTDLDPDDD

-160 QGDPKADPQK
+160 GDQK
-170 AGSQKAGTQKAG
+170 AGALNAGASKTGTPKTGSQKAGTQG
-182 TPGGPDGAAEI
+182 NPDGAAEI
-193 IDVGEP
+193 IDAGEP

-239 AWEERS
+239 EWEERS

-269 QEPYDAYLNIIQM
+269 QEPYDGYLNIIQM

-386 TTLATVGYGDVYPIT
+386 TTLATVGYGDVYPVT

-466 YARREAH
+466 YARREAR
-473 DYTLREVVDEEGVH
+473 DYTLREVVDEDGVH
-487 PVPSEAEAARRA
+487 PIPSEAEAARRA
-499 GFSTASG
+499 GFG
-506 FSAAGFAAAGF
+506 AAGF
-517 TAPAAPG
+517 TAPGAAEPASAAAPAG
-524 AAAAASAE
+524 FE
-532 ATSNA
+532 ATSNTA
-537 AQGAARAG
+537 PGTARAG
-545 EPADSSA
+545 EPADSST
-552 SHEVAVRE
+552 SHEVVVRE
-560 QEPVALLEETRQTF
+560 QEPIALLEETRQTF

-581 SLRSRK
+581 ALRSRK
-587 Q
+587 

>member
-1 MDKAAQNQANN
+1 MDKAEQNQAENTVKN
-12 AAESSTAP
+12 GTAP
-20 NTSGSASEADN
+20 NTSAGNISGNS
-31 PADASVRPETAASE
+31 PAGASVRPETTVSGTTASE
-45 GAAQNITQSD
+45 TAPAATS
-55 SAQSENDKPESAK
+55 P
-68 QGSTA
+68 
-73 AEASPAVTSA
+73 AEASPAA
-83 TTSPAEPSPAASTPA
+83 TSPAES
-98 GATAL
+98 TAL
-103 HVDAMRLD
+103 HVDAVQIDSARLD
-111 STHSVYSTDLDPDDD
+111 SAHSVYSTDLDPDDD

-160 QGDPKADPQK
+160 GDQK
-170 AGSQKAGTQKAG
+170 AGAPNTGAPKMGAPNTGSPKAGTQG
-182 TPGGPDGAAEI
+182 NPDDAAEI
-193 IDVGEP
+193 IDAGEP

-245 SRPMFVASV
+245 STPMFVASV

-269 QEPYDAYLNIIQM
+269 QEPYDGYLNIIQM

-328 MIHLTTNRQYK
+328 MIHLTANRQYK

-386 TTLATVGYGDVYPIT
+386 TTLATVGYGDVYPVT

-473 DYTLREVVDEEGVH
+473 DYTLREVVDEDGVH

-499 GFSTASG
+499 GS
-506 FSAAGFAAAGF
+506 SAAGFGATGFTAEGF
-517 TAPAAPG
+517 TAPAA
-524 AAAAASAE
+524 SE
-532 ATSNA
+532 ATSNTA
-537 AQGAARAG
+537 PGAAPSAVQAG
-545 EPADSSA
+545 EPADSST
-552 SHEVAVRE
+552 SHEVVVRE
-560 QEPVALLEETRQTF
+560 QEPIALLEETRQTF

-581 SLRSRK
+581 ALRSRK
-587 Q
+587 